1 MPTVNKF
8 LPDDEQKTYDSVVDG
23 LRRQGWSKSDAE
35 AEAIARIDA
44 ARERPIPLGEGTVT
58 IHHEDGIQETLHGT
72 WSKVF
77 RP

>member
-1 MPTVNKF
+1 MPPVNKF
-8 LPDDEQKTYDSVVDG
+8 LPDDEQKTYDSTVDG

-44 ARERPIPLGEGTVT
+44 ARQRSIPL
-58 IHHEDGIQETLHGT
+58 EDGTTETLRGT
-72 WSKVF
+72 RSKVV